1 MSDLNQALVDIRSI
15 RRQVAITTEFRGY
28 GPLTLSTT
36 ARWRGSVPV
45 AA

>member
-36 ARWRGSVPV
+36 AVLAVLAGV